1 MESQRRAFSR
11 KNSMRSLAA
20 AIATALM
27 GGLLGAP
34 AMAAPLEPL
43 GPEQSLLP
51 GAGAQSALP
60 VVGMTPDGRSSFAF
74 LAASSSLN
82 GLIAEISHGPY
93 WQPPLIAPLRF
104 PVDTHQPTLTSPALS
119 VSQYGYPLMAWER
132 RNASYLSEGVFLSYF
147 DALGRPLGERLR
159 VDQQLPQQTHVIRT
173 ASNAYGTRHLVL
185 WGASHGGSVDA
196 RARWFDNSLQPLG
209 DEARVDIGGLDVY
222 PHIDVAMLANY
233 PVAAVIAYVGLPAT
247 TPAFHDT
254 LYLRRMSDQG
264 ELSTPVSLVAGENLD
279 GWIYHAELPT
289 LAAAPDGSVLVV
301 WRAVGRLPGTSQR
314 RVQLRAQRLDAN
326 LAPIGVSV
334 ALTPLFDH
342 LNGVSEPHLA
352 ASSSGGFALV
362 WIERATAQAQQQLRL
377 VHLDASASPTGAPQ
391 TVSQGTQQLFQPQV
405 AIDADGDTVVAWTAI
420 ATDGSASAMRRRYRG
435 NGAVDLE
442 LATSGS
448 PVLAP
453 GQSEPLTLVIHNRS
467 PLAQGPLG
475 SGRDYASGI
484 TVQLDADPAVEVS
497 MAGGSG
503 WTCTGSTPVAC
514 SLQAIVPTES
524 SAPALELVVSAG
536 TGAGSYPLQLS
547 VTGDQDDPQASNNV
561 ANLAV
566 HVLDPVPDAF
576 AFASVNGVARGSL
589 VQSAATTVTGF
600 DGSLLATVTGGEL
613 SVNGGAFSSAA
624 VAVDAGASLRL
635 RHTAAATF
643 STIRTTTLEIG
654 GISAEFRSETE
665 AADTTPD
672 AFAFASVSNVASST
686 TVDSGAVSV
695 TGINA
700 PAAISISNGGYSLDG
715 GAFTSA
721 AGQVTA
727 GQQVRVRH
735 TSASA
740 FSTSTTSTLTIGG
753 VSAGFTSTTEA
764 ADTTPESFAFASV
777 GNVARNTPIDS
788 ASVSVTGINAPAAIS
803 ISNGSYSLDGGA
815 FTSAAGQVSAG
826 QQVRVRHTS
835 ASAFSTS
842 TTSTLTIGGV
852 SAGFTSTTEAID
864 TTPAPFDF
872 VDVVEAPRRSTV
884 SSNIVTV
891 SGINAPATVTVSGG
905 GASFAINGGAFS
917 TTARTVVAG
926 DRVQLRLTAPNSSNT
941 TVTATLSIGGVS
953 DLWRVTTGRK

>member
-1 MESQRRAFSR
+1 
-11 KNSMRSLAA
+11 
-20 AIATALM
+20 
-27 GGLLGAP
+27 
-34 AMAAPLEPL
+34 
-43 GPEQSLLP
+43 
-51 GAGAQSALP
+51 
-60 VVGMTPDGRSSFAF
+60 
-74 LAASSSLN
+74 
-82 GLIAEISHGPY
+82 
-93 WQPPLIAPLRF
+93 
-104 PVDTHQPTLTSPALS
+104 
-119 VSQYGYPLMAWER
+119 
-132 RNASYLSEGVFLSYF
+132 
-147 DALGRPLGERLR
+147 
-159 VDQQLPQQTHVIRT
+159 
-173 ASNAYGTRHLVL
+173 
-185 WGASHGGSVDA
+185 
-196 RARWFDNSLQPLG
+196 
-209 DEARVDIGGLDVY
+209 
-222 PHIDVAMLANY
+222 
-233 PVAAVIAYVGLPAT
+233 
-247 TPAFHDT
+247 
-254 LYLRRMSDQG
+254 
-264 ELSTPVSLVAGENLD
+264 
-279 GWIYHAELPT
+279 
-289 LAAAPDGSVLVV
+289 
-301 WRAVGRLPGTSQR
+301 
-314 RVQLRAQRLDAN
+314 
-326 LAPIGVSV
+326 
-334 ALTPLFDH
+334 
-342 LNGVSEPHLA
+342 
-352 ASSSGGFALV
+352 
-362 WIERATAQAQQQLRL
+362 
-377 VHLDASASPTGAPQ
+377 
-391 TVSQGTQQLFQPQV
+391 
-405 AIDADGDTVVAWTAI
+405 
-420 ATDGSASAMRRRYRG
+420 
-435 NGAVDLE
+435 
-442 LATSGS
+442 
-448 PVLAP
+448 
-453 GQSEPLTLVIHNRS
+453 
-467 PLAQGPLG
+467 
-475 SGRDYASGI
+475 
-484 TVQLDADPAVEVS
+484 
-497 MAGGSG
+497 
-503 WTCTGSTPVAC
+503 
-514 SLQAIVPTES
+514 
-524 SAPALELVVSAG
+524 
-536 TGAGSYPLQLS
+536 
-547 VTGDQDDPQASNNV
+547 V

-764 ADTTPESFAFASV
+764 
-777 GNVARNTPIDS
+777 
-788 ASVSVTGINAPAAIS
+788 
-803 ISNGSYSLDGGA
+803 
-815 FTSAAGQVSAG
+815 
-826 QQVRVRHTS
+826 
-835 ASAFSTS
+835 
-842 TTSTLTIGGV
+842 
-852 SAGFTSTTEAID
+852 ID